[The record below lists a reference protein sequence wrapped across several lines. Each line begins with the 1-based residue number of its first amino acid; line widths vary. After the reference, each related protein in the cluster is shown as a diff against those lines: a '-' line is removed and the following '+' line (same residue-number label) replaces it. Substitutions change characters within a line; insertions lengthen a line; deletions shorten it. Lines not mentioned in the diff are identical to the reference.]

1 MRHIKPEKLT
11 ELEKLLIAALLNS
24 CPPGCSHEGCGKKG
38 MSDSMYRK
46 GRKEAEKYSNDV

>member
-11 ELEKLLIAALLNS
+11 ELEKLLIAALMNS